1 MFDPKKEVIDE
12 VVTDTETTPETDE
25 VIENVITDES
35 ETTPEPEV
43 ESEPIADEVVV
54 VSEPEVTTTKTT
66 TPAEYNGE
74 LVVSVT
80 EVSLNDINYLD
91 IVTENAVTYRILP
104 KDASKE
110 VLAMIQA

>member
-1 MFDPKKEVIDE
+1 MIHKKEVIDE

-25 VIENVITDES
+25 VITDEVVAE

-43 ESEPIADEVVV
+43 ESEPIADEVVA
-54 VSEPEVTTTKTT
+54 SEPEVTTTKTT